1 MRITT
6 EHYNVIKSKLS
17 ELDAETVLKHKE
29 SLLISK
35 DYKDLNT
42 RIAYDCARAAGLLRF
57 TIDVLYK
64 YVDDTH
70 IKTALLKACRE
81 LNYI

>member
-1 MRITT
+1 MKITK
-6 EHYNVIKSKLS
+6 EHYEYIKS
-17 ELDAETVLKHKE
+17 ELATLDKDTVLKHKA
-29 SLLISK
+29 SLIEVG

-42 RIAYDCARAAGLLRF
+42 RMVYDCARAVGLLRF
-57 TIDVLYK
+57 IVDTLYK

-70 IKTALLKACRE
+70 IKTALLKAGKE